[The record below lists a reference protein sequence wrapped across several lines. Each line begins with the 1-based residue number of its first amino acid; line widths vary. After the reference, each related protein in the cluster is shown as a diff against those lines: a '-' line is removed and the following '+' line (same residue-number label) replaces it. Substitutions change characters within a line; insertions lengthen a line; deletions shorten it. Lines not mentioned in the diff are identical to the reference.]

1 MRPTSICRIS
11 ASTTATNTAV
21 RSLTGSRLQSFG
33 RMITSLEPSPTQRRM
48 MTRTQMPSANI
59 SNSKAFNPDLYNDHL
74 LRQPNASDTAF
85 LTPDSA
91 YDNFTLAIPESE
103 DDPSIRAKY
112 RPFLLPSTV
121 ETSDWISKLELST
134 ALKLSAEAIRQP
146 SGEGQPQNRLRVL
159 VLYGSLRGRSYSRLL
174 AYEYARILWRL
185 GCDVRVFNP
194 EGLPVKD
201 DVQHGH
207 EKVQELR
214 ELSTWS
220 EGHVWVS
227 PEQHGNLVSPSTT
240 RFNIGSC

>member
-1 MRPTSICRIS
+1 
-11 ASTTATNTAV
+11 
-21 RSLTGSRLQSFG
+21 
-33 RMITSLEPSPTQRRM
+33 
-48 MTRTQMPSANI
+48 MTRTQLPSTNTSA
-59 SNSKAFNPDLYNDHL
+59 SKPSNPDFHADHL
-74 LRQPNASDTAF
+74 LRQLNATDTAF
-85 LTPDSA
+85 LTPDPA
-91 YDNFTLAIPESE
+91 YDNLTLAIPESE

-112 RPFLLPSTV
+112 RPFLLPSAV
-121 ETSDWISKLELST
+121 ESSDWISQLELST
-134 ALKLSAEAIRQP
+134 VLKLSAAAIHPP
-146 SGEGQPQNRLRVL
+146 SNDANKAGQAQNRLKVL
-159 VLYGSLRGRSYSRLL
+159 VLYGSLRKRSYSQLL

-227 PEQHGNLVSPSTT
+227 PEQHGNLVSPSMLLFPSSLPYAGLV
-240 RFNIGSC
+240 RLCV

>member
-11 ASTTATNTAV
+11 ASTVTPSAV
-21 RSLTGSRLQSFG
+21 RSLTGPRLQLFG
-33 RMITSLEPSPTQRRM
+33 RRTISLELSPVQKRT

-85 LTPDSA
+85 LTPDPA
-91 YDNFTLAIPESE
+91 YNNITLAIPEFE

-112 RPFLLPSTV
+112 RPFLLPSVV

-134 ALKLSAEAIRQP
+134 ALKLSAGAIRQP
-146 SGEGQPQNRLRVL
+146 SGEGKPQNRLRVL

-220 EGHVWVS
+220 EGHVWIS

-240 RFNIGSC
+240 RFDTGTY

>member
-1 MRPTSICRIS
+1 
-11 ASTTATNTAV
+11 
-21 RSLTGSRLQSFG
+21 
-33 RMITSLEPSPTQRRM
+33 
-48 MTRTQMPSANI
+48 MTRSQIPSANT
-59 SNSKAFNPDLYNDHL
+59 SKPFNPDLYNDHL
-74 LRQPNASDTAF
+74 LRQPNATDAAF
-85 LTPDSA
+85 LTPDPA
-91 YDNFTLAIPESE
+91 HDNLTLAIPESE
-103 DDPSIRAKY
+103 DDPSVRAKY
-112 RPFLLPSTV
+112 RPFLLPHEV
-121 ETSDWISKLELST
+121 ESSDWTSKLELST
-134 ALKLSAEAIRQP
+134 ALKLSAAAIYT
-146 SGEGQPQNRLRVL
+146 SSTDDDRLGPAQKRLKVL

-227 PEQHGNLVSPSTT
+227 PEQHGNLVSRSSSFMSTLAEP
-240 RFNIGSC
+240 